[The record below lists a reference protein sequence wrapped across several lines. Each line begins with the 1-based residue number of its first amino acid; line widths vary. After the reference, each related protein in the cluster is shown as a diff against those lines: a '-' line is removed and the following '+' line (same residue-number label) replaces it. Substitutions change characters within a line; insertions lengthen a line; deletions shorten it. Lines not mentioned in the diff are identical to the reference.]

1 MNDIKEKQKHFFEY
15 INSSI
20 IINNKVS
27 HAYLIE
33 TKGYTEYKK
42 VVIELIKNILTI
54 GKSEEESKKIENLLD
69 TDNYPD
75 LKIINPDGNFIK
87 KEQLITLENQY
98 SKKSMLDNKLI
109 YIIDPAEKLNPA
121 SANTILKFLEE
132 PPEGIVAI
140 LITENKYNVLE
151 TIVSRCQCLSLVND
165 LEIEITEEINEFVA
179 DLSKPKNILIKY
191 EYYLEKLFLNRTDA
205 LENLKLIE
213 ELLFKQMKEKV
224 LNNEKNNIIN
234 QIELI
239 EKEKD
244 KLQYNLNLKLW
255 LMNYI
260 YEVMEVERNA

>member
-15 INSSI
+15 INNSI

-33 TKGYTEYKK
+33 TKGYLKYKE
-42 VVIELIKNILTI
+42 VIIELIKSILTL
-54 GKSEEESKKIENLLD
+54 GKNNEESNKINKLLD
-69 TDNYPD
+69 SNNYPD
-75 LKIINPDGNFIK
+75 LKIINPEGNFIK
-87 KEQLITLENQY
+87 KEQLIILENQY
-98 SKKSMLDNKLI
+98 SKKSMLDNKLV
-109 YIIDPAEKLNPA
+109 YIIDPAEKLNSS

-140 LITENKYNVLE
+140 LVTENKYNVLE

-165 LEIEITEEINEFVA
+165 LDVEVTEEIKEFVM

-191 EYYLEKLFLNRTDA
+191 EYYLEKLFSNRTDA

-213 ELLFKQMKEKV
+213 ELLFKQIKEN
-224 LNNEKNNIIN
+224 LLDNHLDNIIN
-234 QIELI
+234 QIQLI
-239 EKEKD
+239 EKEKN

-260 YEVMEVERNA
+260 YEVMEVERNV

>member
-15 INSSI
+15 INNSI

-33 TKGYTEYKK
+33 TKGYSKYKE
-42 VVIELIKNILTI
+42 VIIELIKSILTL
-54 GKSEEESKKIENLLD
+54 GKNNEESNKINKLLD
-69 TDNYPD
+69 SNNYPD
-75 LKIINPDGNFIK
+75 LKIINPEGNFIK
-87 KEQLITLENQY
+87 KEQLIILENQY
-98 SKKSMLDNKLI
+98 SKKSMLDNKLV
-109 YIIDPAEKLNPA
+109 YIIDPAEKLNSS

-140 LITENKYNVLE
+140 LVTENKYNVLE

-165 LEIEITEEINEFVA
+165 LDVEVTEEIKEFVM

-191 EYYLEKLFLNRTDA
+191 EYYLEKLFSNRTDA

-213 ELLFKQMKEKV
+213 ELLFKQIKEN
-224 LNNEKNNIIN
+224 LLDNHLDNIIN
-234 QIELI
+234 QIQLI
-239 EKEKD
+239 EKEKN

-260 YEVMEVERNA
+260 YEVMEVERNV